1 VVIASRQ
8 KMVNAVTD
16 LRNLYGSVDGMHAL
30 IRCLDEE
37 SAEKIVDA
45 IIATF
50 PDADEETPE

>member
-1 VVIASRQ
+1 MIASRQ